1 LRLESVGRDRDE
13 LVIDALASGL
23 AQQVLDHP
31 LAFVVLA
38 LAEVV
43 VPDPALRVCEV
54 DGRPVPVGEGAP
66 HPVVA
71 VERDRVLDSHGL
83 RGLAD
88 VLDLALERELG
99 RMDADDDE
107 PEVVVSRGPRAH
119 EGQRAEPVDAGVRP
133 EIDENDP
140 PTQLRRSERRR
151 IQPAGRLV
159 ETREVTLDGQRGRAR
174 MAARAEEAHVPRPP
188 AWRTASA
195 KACSCGR
202 LCPMPPAIVR
212 CEYAREN
219 FVAQALAAGWCAT
232 GITLVEERS
241 PGTRSRFRPTQRAT
255 PARVPSGP
263 AVGGMR

>member
-1 LRLESVGRDRDE
+1 MDV
-13 LVIDALASGL
+13 DALARAL

-38 LAEVV
+38 PAEVV

-54 DGRPVPVGEGAP
+54 DGRPIAVGEGPP

-83 RGLAD
+83 HGLAD

-107 PEVVVSRGPRAH
+107 PQVAVFRGPRAH

-133 EIDENDP
+133 EIDEHDP

-151 IQPAGRLV
+151 IQPAGRPLK
-159 ETREVTLDGQRGRAR
+159 TREVTLDRRRGRAR

-188 AWRTASA
+188 PWRTASA
-195 KACSCGR
+195 EASGASCGR
-202 LCPMPPAIVR
+202 LCPIPPRSSGAITR
-212 CEYAREN
+212 TMASL
-219 FVAQALAAGWCAT
+219 AQ
-232 GITLVEERS
+232 
-241 PGTRSRFRPTQRAT
+241 
-255 PARVPSGP
+255 
-263 AVGGMR
+263 